1 MTNPPRVRPRIHVSG
16 PKKRKMVI
24 ATTGYAGM
32 RGTKMRIMTHQQAKK
47 WVDRRAMEIVM
58 RPNAPRQRN
67 PMNLELADPELD
79 ILIPDILPQ
88 DDGEAIYMAL
98 PQNRSAAQT
107 RRSEAENWVET
118 EKILTESIYHD
129 NRRPPCQCTR
139 ERFRKR
145 VRFISLDS
153 YVIKEVAY
161 CQCAAACSGLI
172 AEGFFPSAPRRPG
185 TVFSLR
191 LLRTLHAQSAL
202 GSVSKLAWSSGLHMV
217 FEEDL
222 KTALP
227 RFDEEVCFKYEHQFY
242 PTLLTAVASG
252 YLPPL
257 GRSAICSGN
266 KIKQRLGI
274 C

>member
-1 MTNPPRVRPRIHVSG
+1 MTHPPRGPPRIHVSG
-16 PKKRKMVI
+16 PKKRKILI

-32 RGTKMRIMTHQQAKK
+32 RGTKMRTMTHQQAKK
-47 WVDRRAMEIVM
+47 WVDGRAMDIVM
-58 RPNAPRQRN
+58 RPNAPRLRN
-67 PMNLELADPELD
+67 AASLEFADPELD
-79 ILIPDILPQ
+79 IQMPDVLPEDDIEVTHMPLPQ
-88 DDGEAIYMAL
+88 R
-98 PQNRSAAQT
+98 RSAAQT
-107 RRSEAENWVET
+107 RRAAADNWVET

-129 NRRPPCQCTR
+129 DRRQPCKCTR
-139 ERFRKR
+139 ERYRKR

-172 AEGFFPSAPRRPG
+172 AEGFFPSSPRRPG

-202 GSVSKLAWSSGLHMV
+202 GSVSKFAWSSGLHMV

-227 RFDEEVCFKYEHQFY
+227 RFDQEVCFKCEHQFL
-242 PTLLTAVASG
+242 PTLLTALAS
-252 YLPPL
+252 
-257 GRSAICSGN
+257 
-266 KIKQRLGI
+266 
-274 C
+274 